1 MVRERAVVF
10 GKGATL
16 VGVVTEPEPESRD
29 LPAVL
34 LWNAGLIHRVGPFR
48 LFVDLARG
56 LATRGFTTLRFDVSG
71 RGDSEL
77 PKEAVSEEER
87 TSRDIE
93 EAMNFLAEKKGISAF
108 VLIGSC
114 SGADEAFPVAVR
126 DTRVV
131 GLVLLD
137 GFGYRTLGY
146 YVHHYGPRLFK
157 ADVWARF
164 FKRTAGTCLELL
176 EGGRTSSKGQTAI
189 FVRKFPPKKAAEAAL
204 RGLTE
209 RGVRLLFVYSGGV
222 AHFYYNYPNQFR
234 DMFRS
239 LRVGDA
245 VQTRHFPDAGHTY
258 PEVGPRI
265 RLIDTIS
272 EWMAQGFLAH
282 EHPGHTERT

>member
-10 GKGATL
+10 GNGTKL
-16 VGVVTEPEPESRD
+16 VGIVTEPEPEGRD

-34 LWNAGLIHRVGPFR
+34 LWNAGLVPRTGPFR
-48 LFVDLARG
+48 LFVDLARR
-56 LATRGFTTLRFDVSG
+56 LATRGFTTLRFDLSG
-71 RGDSEL
+71 RGDSE
-77 PKEAVSEEER
+77 PAKEALSEEER

-93 EAMNFLAEKKGISAF
+93 QAMTFLVEKKGLTAF

-126 DTRVV
+126 DTRVA

-137 GFGYRTLGY
+137 GFGYRTVGY

-164 FKRTAGTCLELL
+164 FKRTAGACLEIL
-176 EGGRTSSKGQTAI
+176 EGRRSSPRGQTAI

-204 RGLTE
+204 RDLTA
-209 RGVRLLFVYSGGV
+209 RGVRVLFVYSGGV
-222 AHFYYNYPNQFR
+222 AHFYYNYPNQFQ

-239 LRVGDA
+239 LRVGDS
-245 VQTRHFPDAGHTY
+245 VQVRHFPDADHTY
-258 PEVGPRI
+258 PEVGPRAA
-265 RLIDTIS
+265 LIDTIS
-272 EWMAQGFLAH
+272 EWMAGGYLSREHREH
-282 EHPGHTERT
+282 EDRT